1 MLRRRY
7 LVGGLSVVATAMLA
21 LAAIFAGGL
30 GTAPRLAKAAS
41 SSGAVREVSSSVQ
54 HGVSPAARDLPAQ
67 ATAFRGTPDRP
78 LLSHAL
84 SAGPDVPDG
93 ALQTTAGAP
102 LAATQGVGFGGM
114 GLGAG
119 DLAGFCNCAP
129 PDPNLAVGATQ
140 VVQIVNTGFAVFSK
154 TGTLA
159 AGFPKAINTLWSS
172 LGNVPCA
179 NNDDGDPIAQYDQ
192 VAGRWIITQFSVT
205 NGGTVG
211 FWQCVAVS
219 TTSDATGTYNLYTF
233 NYGTTPFNDYPKL
246 GVWSDGYYIT
256 YNIFNN
262 GQTFAG
268 PKTCAWD
275 RTAMDNGAASATQ
288 VCFQL
293 GTSVNSILPADLDGT
308 IAPAAGT
315 PNFQIS
321 LGSNALNFFKF
332 HADFVNTANS
342 TYTGPTSIPVAAF
355 TTACNGGT
363 CITQPGTNN
372 QLDSLADRLMY
383 RLAYRKFA
391 DGHESLL
398 VNHSVRASGTK
409 RTQVDGVR
417 WYELR
422 NPSAGTPTV
431 FQQGTFSPDSTNRW
445 MGSIA
450 MDKLGNIRLGYSAS
464 SGSVA
469 PSVRFTG
476 RVPTDALGTMEAEV
490 VAKAGVGSQTGTLHR
505 WGDYSAIQVDPTDDC
520 TFWYTNEYL
529 KASGSFNWSTWIT
542 SFKMPGC

>member
-30 GTAPRLAKAAS
+30 GAAPRLAKAAS
-41 SSGAVREVSSSVQ
+41 SSGAVREVSSSFQ

-67 ATAFRGTPDRP
+67 ATAFKGTPDRP
-78 LLSHAL
+78 LLSPAL
-84 SAGPDVPDG
+84 AAGPDQPDG
-93 ALQTTAGAP
+93 ALQTKAGAP
-102 LAATQGVGFGGM
+102 LAATQGLGFGGM

-140 VVQIVNTGFAVFSK
+140 VVQIVNTGFAVFNK
-154 TGTLA
+154 TTGALA
-159 AGFPKAINTLWSS
+159 AGFPKAINTLWSNF
-172 LGNVPCA
+172 GGGCQT
-179 NNDDGDPIAQYDQ
+179 NDDGDPIAQYDQ
-192 VAGRWIITQFSVT
+192 INGRWIITQFSVST
-205 NGGTVG
+205 TP
-211 FWQCVAVS
+211 FLQCVAVS
-219 TTSDATGTYNLYTF
+219 TTSDATGTYNLYSF
-233 NYGTTPFNDYPKL
+233 NYGNTQFNDYPKL
-246 GVWSDGYYIT
+246 GVWPDGYYIT
-256 YNIFNN
+256 FNIFNN

-275 RTAMDNGAASATQ
+275 AAAMRSGAASATQ

-293 GTSVNSILPADLDGT
+293 GTSVASILPADMDGT

-332 HADFVNTANS
+332 HVDFVNTANS

-355 TTACNGGT
+355 TQACSGGT
-363 CITQPGTNN
+363 CVTQPGTNN
-372 QLDSLADRLMY
+372 KLDSLADRLMY
-383 RLAYRKFA
+383 RLAYRKLSN
-391 DGHESLL
+391 GQESLL
-398 VNHSVRASGTK
+398 VDHSVKVSGNN
-409 RTQVDGVR
+409 RSQVDGVR

-450 MDKLGNIRLGYSAS
+450 MDKLGNIGLGYSAS

-476 RVPTDALGTMEAEV
+476 RVPTDAAGTMEAEV

-505 WGDYSAIQVDPTDDC
+505 WGDYSAIQVDPSDDC